1 VHRGRLRLGRQRC
14 TIYIHMRN
22 YKMIELEGGR
32 REIKRNI
39 ATCDILI
46 PAEVDSQN
54 AAQPELYPQ
63 ASFRLDSLDG
73 GVLGKAM

>member
-1 VHRGRLRLGRQRC
+1 
-14 TIYIHMRN
+14 
-22 YKMIELEGGR
+22 MIELEGGR
-32 REIKRNI
+32 REIESNI

-46 PAEVDSQN
+46 PVEVDSHN